1 MIFLLELR
9 EFNEGSRRSFDQ
21 QQVLLECIITDI
33 KLTSPL
39 AYQSYIEGDC
49 KGLAQLSIEVTGMES
64 PWNTVA
70 DLKRVLLS
78 DPTSKSR
85 EKFVKIVE
93 SLFNHTAFLCNPYTL
108 QTVFSLA
115 ATHALTAYPA
125 HLSSAVSKKRTSGKQ
140 ILPRPILPKTIQA
153 RPVLQEEVVPPLE
166 STSREMSPAVGM
178 LQSSDGFD
186 ASMFDDLMDAECD
199 SQPWDYL
206 DDWDTADAPLPNRG
220 FSSGRSVHPL
230 LLPAVGST
238 VTDEP
243 TVHAAV
249 DSRCLFRSIT
259 HDCEK
264 PSLATEETMR
274 TESACSVL
282 SHATADRVDILPFP
296 ESMEKSVYARRTS
309 FSVQSF
315 SVLSLYED
323 SQVTTECA
331 AVATSTPSGDVS
343 TSCAGTEEVHSS
355 VHGAVGQGGKRMRAV
370 TFDSTIHEDT
380 EGSVLSA
387 SFSPPDC
394 CASVMMHVVSTST
407 TPTQHVCASHDSHT
421 AVADSSN
428 VTSKAIK
435 MSFCAPPATLAAA
448 AAASP
453 CWDSAELDFDLEL
466 DFALDFAVEDGPV
479 FELGQSKDVTPQD
492 PFHHMEAAPL
502 APSVAVCR
510 PTPKRPAMLLGD
522 HVEGASPA
530 KKRMIK

>member
-1 MIFLLELR
+1 VIFLLELR

-93 SLFNHTAFLCNPYTL
+93 SLFSHTAFLCNPYTL

-140 ILPRPILPKTIQA
+140 ISPRPILPKTIQA

-206 DDWDTADAPLPNRG
+206 DDWDTADAPLPSRG
-220 FSSGRSVHPL
+220 LSSGRPVHPL

-238 VTDEP
+238 GKDEP
-243 TVHAAV
+243 TVRAAV

-264 PSLATEETMR
+264 PTLATEETMR

-282 SHATADRVDILPFP
+282 SHATVDRVDILPFP
-296 ESMEKSVYARRTS
+296 ESFEKSVYARRTS

-315 SVLSLYED
+315 SVLSLNDD

-331 AVATSTPSGDVS
+331 AGATSTPSDDVT
-343 TSCAGTEEVHSS
+343 TSRASTEEVHSL
-355 VHGAVGQGGKRMRAV
+355 VHGAVGQCGKRMRAV
-370 TFDSTIHEDT
+370 TFDSTIHEET
-380 EGSVLSA
+380 EGAVLPC
-387 SFSPPDC
+387 SFPSPH

-407 TPTQHVCASHDSHT
+407 TPTQHVCAGHDNHT
-421 AVADSSN
+421 AVADSSD
-428 VTSKAIK
+428 VTAMSTK
-435 MSFCAPPATLAAA
+435 MSFCAPAATPAA

-466 DFALDFAVEDGPV
+466 DFALDFAVEEGPV
-479 FELGQSKDVTPQD
+479 FELEQAKGVTPQD
-492 PFHHMEAAPL
+492 SFHHTEAAPL

-510 PTPKRPAMLLGD
+510 PTPKRRVMLLDD
-522 HVEGASPA
+522 HPDDASPA
-530 KKRMIK
+530 KRRMIK